1 MQRGE
6 KQKDEK
12 ANEDEADIALS
23 LGVGGFGVKSSGS
36 QVRGKYRGRSSWGRW
51 RVQAGSRALGFVAST
66 ARGSRSRQYLEDS
79 GV

>member
-23 LGVGGFGVKSSGS
+23 LGVGGFGVKKFRVSGKRKVSRKVVLGPVEGSS
-36 QVRGKYRGRSSWGRW
+36 
-51 RVQAGSRALGFVAST
+51 RVQGLGF
-66 ARGSRSRQYLEDS
+66 RGLYGPRE
-79 GV
+79 